1 MANRFAPL
9 AEEQPEPRPNTPTNQ
24 ITATPLPPPSPRKK
38 ARAKRRATSPPPK
51 EEPKKAQAERSTTE
65 YLYLARDALYAAI
78 ETEKQALTESYIAD
92 NDIQLLYN
100 ELQEIIDY
108 RPMIFRQPSSNLELD
123 IQFGKINAK
132 LDSLTERVTKQSNE
146 RPKQAPSLP
155 KEGASKNPLSFAEV
169 LKRPQTQQ
177 NASIPPKVTTY
188 RERRLI
194 LQGSAKKYPKIDSK
208 GLRDAI
214 NKAFKEKCQIVTPV
228 IGTVTKSQKGGDIIL
243 STTEKFDAE
252 FLKKNEAIW
261 KPLFDFNRAIRDT
274 TWYKVVLHGIPTD
287 IFNTEGGMTLLE
299 EEIKDFNGLHPIS
312 RPNWLSSSLNRAKKQ
327 YGSAIV
333 SFETKSE
340 ADRALRNRLQIAG
353 ISVKTAE
360 YIQAKPKHKP
370 TRYERFSHIDI
381 PPPSRKL

>member
-146 RPKQAPSLP
+146 RPK
-155 KEGASKNPLSFAEV
+155 
-169 LKRPQTQQ
+169 
-177 NASIPPKVTTY
+177 
-188 RERRLI
+188 
-194 LQGSAKKYPKIDSK
+194 
-208 GLRDAI
+208 
-214 NKAFKEKCQIVTPV
+214 
-228 IGTVTKSQKGGDIIL
+228 
-243 STTEKFDAE
+243 
-252 FLKKNEAIW
+252 
-261 KPLFDFNRAIRDT
+261 
-274 TWYKVVLHGIPTD
+274 
-287 IFNTEGGMTLLE
+287 
-299 EEIKDFNGLHPIS
+299 
-312 RPNWLSSSLNRAKKQ
+312 
-327 YGSAIV
+327 
-333 SFETKSE
+333 
-340 ADRALRNRLQIAG
+340 
-353 ISVKTAE
+353 
-360 YIQAKPKHKP
+360 
-370 TRYERFSHIDI
+370 
-381 PPPSRKL
+381 